1 LNATLNRVLEGLEP
15 EFARL
20 AGARHP
26 DPFAL
31 LGPHRR
37 QGRLVV
43 VVYLPGAA
51 RARLEGRLE
60 LRRWKGGDFFAWT
73 GPTDALPARYRVR
86 WEDGRGGTYE
96 VHDPYCFPPQLPDDA
111 LARFN
116 AGHGDDAARWLGAHA
131 VEADGVRGV
140 RFAVWAPN
148 AQRVAVVGPFNLWD
162 GRRHPMR
169 LRIGTG
175 VWELFVP
182 GVEPGDLYKFEVLGR
197 DAHTVD
203 ARSDPFGRRFE
214 LRPAS
219 AAIVE
224 PSRAFEWRDA
234 AWLER
239 RARRDWAR
247 EPLSVYEVH
256 LGSWRRGPQGF
267 RPYRELAPELAEHC
281 RAHGFTH
288 VELLPVTEHPHDDSW
303 GYQCTGFFA
312 PTSRHGT
319 PDDFRWFVDELHA
332 RGIGVILDWVP
343 GHFPKDAHALARF
356 DGTPTYEYADWRKA
370 EHREWGTLV
379 FDYARH
385 EVRSFLLASARTWIE
400 EFHVDGLR
408 VDAVASMLHLDY
420 ARPAGEW
427 APNEHGGRENLEAIA
442 FLQALNAMVGERFPG
457 VLTIAEE
464 STTFP
469 GVTRAVADGGLGF
482 ALKWNMGW
490 MHDTLAYFRED
501 PLHRRHHHER
511 LTFGLTYQWSER
523 FLLPFSHDEV
533 VHLKRSLLGR
543 MPGDDWQ
550 RYANLRLLYA
560 WQWTHPGPK
569 LLFMGGELA
578 QPTEWNHLEGLPWW
592 LLEDPRHAGISRL
605 VADLN
610 ALYRR
615 LPALHARDLEAEGFR
630 WLDCDDRDHSRL
642 AFERR
647 AGTEVAV
654 VVLNFTPVPR
664 ERWRVGLPRGGAW
677 REALNTDS
685 AHYGGANLG
694 NLAAVRAERVPAM
707 GREWSAEV
715 LLPPLGAVVL
725 VPETRKV

>member
-1 LNATLNRVLEGLEP
+1 VNAFLTSVLEGLEP

-26 DPFAL
+26 DPFSL

-37 QGRLVV
+37 GGRLVV
-43 VVYLPGAA
+43 IAYLPGTSSA
-51 RARLEGRLE
+51 RIERRFDLK
-60 LRRWKGGDFFAWT
+60 RWKDTDFYAWT
-73 GPTDALPARYRVR
+73 GPQAKLPARYRVS
-86 WEDGRGGTYE
+86 WVDGQGGVYE
-96 VHDPYCFPPQLPDDA
+96 THDPYCFPPLLPDDA

-116 AGHGDDAARWLGAHA
+116 AGHGDDAAHWLGAHELT
-131 VEADGVRGV
+131 VDGVHGV

-148 AQRVAVVGPFNLWD
+148 AECVAVVGAFNLWD

-169 LRIGTG
+169 LRIGSG
-175 VWELFVP
+175 VWEVFVP
-182 GVEPGDLYKFEVLGR
+182 GIGAGELYKFEIRARGADV
-197 DAHTVD
+197 VEV
-203 ARSDPFGRRFE
+203 RSDPYGRRFE
-214 LRPAS
+214 FRPAT

-224 PSRAFEWRDA
+224 PTHRFEWRDA
-234 AWLER
+234 GWLAA
-239 RARRDWAR
+239 RAARDWR
-247 EPLSVYEVH
+247 RQPFSVYEVH

-267 RPYRELAPELAEHC
+267 RGYRELAPELADHC
-281 RAHGFTH
+281 LAHGFTH

-332 RGIGVILDWVP
+332 RGVGVILDWVP
-343 GHFPKDAHALARF
+343 GHFPRDAHALARF
-356 DGTPTYEYADWRKA
+356 DGTPTYEYADPQKG

-385 EVRSFLLASARTWIE
+385 EVRSFLLASARHWIE

-408 VDAVASMLHLDY
+408 VDAVASILHLDY

-427 APNEHGGRENLEAIA
+427 TPNAHGGRENLEAIE
-442 FLQALNAMVGERFPG
+442 FLRVLNAMVSERFPG

-469 GVTRAVADGGLGF
+469 GVTRAVAEGGLGF

-490 MHDTLAYFRED
+490 MHDSLEYFSQD
-501 PLHRRHHHER
+501 PLYRSHHHDR

-560 WQWTHPGPK
+560 WQWTHPGAK
-569 LLFMGGELA
+569 LLFMGCELA
-578 QPTEWNHLEGLPWW
+578 QPTEWNHHDSLPWH
-592 LLEDPRHAGISRL
+592 LLDDPRHAGISRL
-605 VADLN
+605 VGDLN
-610 ALYRR
+610 ALYRNNR
-615 LPALHARDLEAEGFR
+615 AFHGHDLEPAGFR
-630 WLDCDDRDHSRL
+630 WLDCDDRDHSRV

-647 AGTEVAV
+647 SGDEVAV

-677 REALNTDS
+677 REVLNTD
-685 AHYGGANLG
+685 AERYGGANLG
-694 NLAAVRAERVPAM
+694 NLAVVQADALPAM
-707 GREWSAEV
+707 GREWSAEL

-725 VPETRKV
+725 VPA